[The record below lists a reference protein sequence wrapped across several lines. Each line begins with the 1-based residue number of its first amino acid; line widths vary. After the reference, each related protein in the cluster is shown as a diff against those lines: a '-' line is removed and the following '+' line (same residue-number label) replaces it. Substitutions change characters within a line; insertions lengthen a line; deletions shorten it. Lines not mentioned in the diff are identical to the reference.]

1 MKEVKMFFLTED
13 ATIVCDH
20 RLGVVTNVPTQN
32 LVMINQRRI
41 LVEPD
46 PEGKFI
52 KGCPNY
58 GPTVKPCTATLVV
71 KEGYSGFI
79 RIDGWPVCLE
89 PVTGLTD
96 GTPPGV
102 VNYIVIEPGQ
112 GLVSGA

>member
-1 MKEVKMFFLTED
+1 MFFLTED

-32 LVMINQRRI
+32 LVTINRRRV

-46 PEGKFI
+46 PESKPI

-58 GPTVKPCTATLVV
+58 GPTVKPCTATLKV
-71 KEGYSGFI
+71 KEGYSDFI
-79 RIDGWPVCLE
+79 RIDGRAVCLD

-96 GTPPGV
+96 GTPPGI
-102 VNYIVIEPGQ
+102 VNYIVLAPGQ
-112 GLVSGA
+112 NLVSIV

>member
-1 MKEVKMFFLTED
+1 MFFLTED

-20 RLGVVTNVPTQN
+20 RLGIVTNAPTQN
-32 LVMINQRRI
+32 LVTVDRRRV

-46 PEGKFI
+46 PEGKPI

-71 KEGYSGFI
+71 KEGYSDFI
-79 RIDGWPVCLE
+79 RIDGRPVCLD

-102 VNYIVIEPGQ
+102 VNYIVIDPGQ
-112 GLVSGA
+112 KLVSSI